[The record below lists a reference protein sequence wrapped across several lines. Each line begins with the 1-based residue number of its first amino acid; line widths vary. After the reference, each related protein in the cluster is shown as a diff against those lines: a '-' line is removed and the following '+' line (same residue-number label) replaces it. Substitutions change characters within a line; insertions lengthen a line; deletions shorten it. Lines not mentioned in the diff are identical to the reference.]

1 MSALARWCLR
11 HRRLVIL
18 FWIVAFAVGGATAGI
33 TTKRLTF
40 DFSLPG
46 QPGFETSQKILATY
60 HTEGQGAPDILV
72 LAAQPGDKVDDQQAA
87 DVFAAVEHDVPGV
100 RVVGKA
106 ATGDNVFT
114 TVDGRAQF
122 AYVFYPPQTSFASA
136 TLDKLKTSIAAHTP
150 ASLTGT
156 VTGIEELQT
165 NGGSSGGPG
174 VLVETLLAGVGAL
187 AILAFVFA
195 SMLALVPLL
204 VAAVSITSTFL
215 ILLGLTVFAD
225 VSFLVQFLVSLIGL
239 GVAIDYSLLI
249 VTRWRE
255 ERAHGR
261 ENHDAIVA
269 SMESAG
275 HAVLFSGLTVAIG
288 LVALVVIPVPFLRSI
303 GYGGML
309 IPVVSV
315 AVTTTL
321 LPALLGGIGPRVDW
335 PRIRHE
341 NTASRFWTR
350 WASLVVRRRWIAAGV
365 GLAILTA
372 LIIPFFGVQI
382 GTAQS
387 SSLTKTGP
395 AYEALKVLEDG
406 GAPTGILTPAE
417 ILVDTSASADV
428 VQRVR
433 AVDGVAT
440 ATAPTGPASNRAG
453 TSIVLAVPTNE
464 TAGGS
469 STDPIRRMRSA
480 LDNVPGFIG
489 LTGIGALQLDYIH
502 AVYGAFP
509 LALGLIVLITYIL
522 LVRAFRSL
530 LLPLKA
536 VLFNLISLGATGG
549 AVVLFWQHGYG
560 SEAIYGIK
568 ATGSVTFWLPLM
580 IFAFLFGL
588 SMDYEVFI
596 LARIREEYDASGDTN
611 AAVIEGVGRTGRLVT
626 SAALILFLSF
636 LSLSSGPQTDIKL
649 FATALGFGILLD
661 ATVVRMLLVPA
672 LVSLFGAW
680 NWYLPDWMA
689 KLLRVRESHAHSGSS
704 IPAAA
709 SPQPG
714 RGAEVP
720 S

>member
-11 HRRLVIL
+11 HRRLVIS
-18 FWIVAFAVGGATAGI
+18 FWIVAFLAGGATAG
-33 TTKRLTF
+33 TTAGRLTF

-46 QPGFETSQKILATY
+46 QPGYETAKKVLETY
-60 HTEGQGAPDILV
+60 HTESQGAPIILV
-72 LAAQPGDKVDDQQAA
+72 LSTKPGEKVTDQQAT
-87 DVFAAVEHDVPGV
+87 DSFAAVERDVHGV
-100 RVVGKA
+100 RVVGRA
-106 ATGDNVFT
+106 ETGDDIFVT
-114 TVDGRAQF
+114 GDGRAQF
-122 AYVFYPPQTSFASA
+122 AYAFYPPQTSFTSE
-136 TLDKLKTSIAAHTP
+136 TIDDLKKSLAQHTP
-150 ASLTGT
+150 TGLTGS
-156 VTGIEELQT
+156 VTGLDELAT
-165 NGGSSGGPG
+165 NGANDSGPG
-174 VLVETLLAGVGAL
+174 VLLETLLAGLGAL

-195 SMLALVPLL
+195 SLLALLPLL
-204 VAAVSITSTFL
+204 VAAVAILSTFL
-215 ILLGLTVFAD
+215 VLLGLTVFAD

-261 ENHDAIVA
+261 DNHDAVVA

-288 LVALVVIPVPFLRSI
+288 LVALVVIPVPFLRSV

-309 IPVVSV
+309 IPLISV

-350 WASLVVRRRWIAAGV
+350 WASLLVRHRWIGAGV
-365 GLAILTA
+365 GIAILTA

-387 SSLTKTGP
+387 GSLAKTGP

-406 GAPTGILTPAE
+406 GAPKGILTPAE
-417 ILVDTSASADV
+417 ILVQSPVAGDV
-428 VQRVR
+428 VRRAR
-433 AVDGVAT
+433 AVDGVVT
-440 ATAPTGPASNRAG
+440 ATAPTGPESNQAG
-453 TSIVLAVPTNE
+453 TSLIIAVPDKE

-480 LDNVPGFIG
+480 LHDVPGVIG
-489 LTGIGALQLDYIH
+489 LTGIGALQLDYLH
-502 AVYGAFP
+502 GVYGVFP
-509 LALGLIVLITYIL
+509 WALALIVIVTYVL

-536 VLFNLISLGATGG
+536 VLLNLVSLGATFG
-549 AVVLFWQHGYG
+549 ATVLFWQHGYG
-560 SEAIYGIK
+560 SEQIYGIE
-568 ATGSVTFWLPLM
+568 ATGAITFWLPLM
-580 IFAFLFGL
+580 VFAFLFGL

-596 LARIREEYDASGDTN
+596 LARIREEYDTRGDTN

-636 LSLSSGPQTDIKL
+636 LSLSTGPQTDIKL

-672 LVSLFGAW
+672 LVSLFGSW
-680 NWYLPDWMA
+680 NWYLPDWVA
-689 KLLRVRESHAHSGSS
+689 KLLRIEKSH
-704 IPAAA
+704 
-709 SPQPG
+709 PQP
-714 RGAEVP
+714 AVP
-720 S
+720 EPRSRPEPSIQVPTSSR